1 MSPISHGIVR
11 KPGPIYGSVQFS
23 LSLYV
28 GREHR
33 TTNQV
38 IWAQYNLGHFEA
50 RANALATFILSK
62 ISVSWI

>member
-1 MSPISHGIVR
+1 MSPISHGSVR
-11 KPGPIYGSVQFS
+11 KVGPIYGSVQFS
-23 LSLYV
+23 VSLYV

-50 RANALATFILSK
+50 RARERSTFILSE